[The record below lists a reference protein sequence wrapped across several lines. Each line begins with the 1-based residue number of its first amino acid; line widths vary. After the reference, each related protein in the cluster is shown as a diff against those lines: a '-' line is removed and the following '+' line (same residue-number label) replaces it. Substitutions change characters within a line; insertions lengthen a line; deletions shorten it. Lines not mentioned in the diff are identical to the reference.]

1 MCNKLLIDN
10 FDLVTDKKVYFD
22 MAKLKS
28 VDESLIG
35 KIKCDNCKR
44 RIRYYIEK

>member
-1 MCNKLLIDN
+1 MCRALLIEN

-22 MAKLKS
+22 MSKIKS
-28 VDESLIG
+28 VDENLVSH
-35 KIKCDNCKR
+35 IKCPNCKR